1 MARHDERKRTALDAP
16 PSEPSI
22 AVDRLVT
29 NGLKA
34 LADYESLTQEQID
47 HIVKKASVAALDSH
61 TGLALLAVQETGR
74 GVFEDKAAKNMFAC
88 EHVTHSMG
96 KMKTV
101 GVIARDDIDDMI
113 EIAEPVGVVCAV
125 TPVTN
130 PTSTTVFKAL
140 MALKTRNPVV
150 FAFHPSAQRC
160 SAAAAKVVRD
170 AAVAAGAP
178 EHCVQWIEEPS
189 VEATGTLMKHPGV
202 SMILATGGNAMV
214 KAAYSAGKPALGVG
228 AGNVPAYVHKSA
240 KVRRAVNDLVLS
252 KSFDNGMICASEQAV
267 ILDTEI
273 YDAAL
278 AEFRTLHAHLATAE
292 EKRKLETFLF
302 PGDTTNSGCEPKVNA
317 AAVGQSPAWIAE
329 HAGFS
334 VPEDTSIILVEAEHV
349 GADEPL
355 TREKLCPVLTV
366 LRAGS
371 LHQGFQLAADMVAF
385 HGQGHTAVVH
395 TEDPEVAEAYG
406 RRMKTVR
413 VIVNSPSSQG
423 AIGGVYNSLLPS
435 LTLGCGSWGSTS
447 VSNNVSAAHL
457 LNIKRVTTRHN
468 NLQWFKVPPKIYF
481 EPGAIRYLTSM
492 PEVHRV
498 TVVTDATMTRLGFTD
513 RVTRVL
519 QRRPEAVTV
528 QVIDNVEPEP
538 TIDSVQRGARLM
550 RDFRPDTIIAL
561 GGGSPMDAAKV
572 MWLLYE
578 QPDIDFAD
586 MRQKFSDIRKRAFRF
601 PVLGERARLVCIP
614 TTSGTGAEVTPFAV
628 ISDPASGK
636 KYPLADYAL
645 TPSVAI
651 VDPLL
656 TAALPPALAADSGFD
671 ALTHAIEAYVS
682 VYANDFTDG
691 PALHAIRLIFANLE
705 AAVNDRANSPE
716 AREKMHNAGTIAGM
730 AFGSAFLGI
739 VHAMSHTLGATFHI
753 AHGRTNA
760 VLLPHV
766 IRYNGTV
773 PTKLTGWPKY
783 EDYRAPERFQE
794 IARTLGLPAST
805 PQEGVDSLATAV
817 ERLRDAAGI
826 EPSFQ
831 ALGVDEKAFLDALPQ
846 QSLNAYEDQCAPANP
861 RMPMLDDMQELMRP
875 ACSRCDAA
883 TVRHQDGVTARVAL
897 PVPARAGPRPPPPP
911 IPPPDAAAERTPRA
925 RAAPGPGPPA
935 GGRRGSARAR
945 IPASPRTAR
954 RSSWRSPSRPAAPPT
969 AVPATCR
976 GPPPRRR

>member
-1 MARHDERKRTALDAP
+1 MTRQDARTAAATP
-16 PSEPSI
+16 GGAPSETAI

-29 NGLKA
+29 NGLKS
-34 LADYESLTQEQID
+34 LSDYETLTQEQVD
-47 HIVKKASVAALDSH
+47 HIVKKASVAALDQH
-61 TGLALLAVQETGR
+61 TALALLAVEETGR
-74 GVFEDKAAKNMFAC
+74 GLFEDKAAKNMFAC

-96 KMKTV
+96 PMKTV

-130 PTSTTVFKAL
+130 PTSTTMFKAL
-140 MALKTRNPVV
+140 MALKTRNPVI

-160 SAAAAKVVRD
+160 STAAARIVRD
-170 AAVAAGAP
+170 AAIAAGAP
-178 EHCVQWIEEPS
+178 KHCVQWIETPS
-189 VEATGTLMKHPGV
+189 IEATGALMHHPGV
-202 SMILATGGNAMV
+202 SLILATGGNAMV

-240 KVRRAVNDLVLS
+240 KLRRAVNDLVLS

-267 ILDTEI
+267 ILDSEI

-278 AEFRTLHAHLATAE
+278 AEFHALHAHLATAE
-292 EKRKLETFLF
+292 EKAKLEAFLF
-302 PGDTTNSGCEPKVNA
+302 PTDKAAGGGCEPKVNA

-334 VPEDTSIILVEAEHV
+334 VPEGTSLILVEAERV
-349 GADEPL
+349 GPDEPL
-355 TREKLCPVLTV
+355 TREKLCPVLAV

-371 LHQGFQLAADMVAF
+371 QQQGFDLAADMVAF

-395 TEDPEVAEAYG
+395 TEDPAVAEAYG
-406 RRMKTVR
+406 MRMKTVR
-413 VIVNSPSSQG
+413 VIVNAPSSQG
-423 AIGGVYNSLLPS
+423 AIGGIYNSLLPS

-447 VSNNVSAAHL
+447 VSNNVSAAQL
-457 LNIKRVTTRHN
+457 LNVKRVTIRHN

-481 EPGAIRYLTSM
+481 EPGSIRYLASM
-492 PEVHRV
+492 PDVHRV
-498 TVVTDATMTRLGFTD
+498 TIVTDATMTRLGFTD
-513 RVTRVL
+513 RVSRVL
-519 QRRPEAVTV
+519 QRRPEPVTL
-528 QVIDNVEPEP
+528 QIIDNVEPEP
-538 TIDSVQRGARLM
+538 SIDSVQRGARLM

-578 QPDIDFAD
+578 QQVAGKDLDFAD

-601 PVLGERARLVCIP
+601 PVLGSLARLVCIP

-628 ISDPASGK
+628 ISDPATGK

-651 VDPLL
+651 IDPLL
-656 TAALPPALAADSGFD
+656 TADLPPALAADSGFD

-691 PALHAIRLIFANLE
+691 PALHAIRLIFDHLD
-705 AAVNDRANSPE
+705 AAVNNRAGSAE

-730 AFGSAFLGI
+730 AFGNAFLGI

-783 EDYRAPERFQE
+783 ENYRAPERFQD
-794 IARTLGLPAST
+794 IARTLGLPAAT
-805 PQEGVDSLATAV
+805 PAEGVESLATAV
-817 ERLRDAAGI
+817 ERLRAGVGI

-831 ALGVDEKAFLDALPQ
+831 ALGVDESAFLDALPR

-861 RMPMLDDMQELMRP
+861 RMPMLDDMQQLMR
-875 ACSRCDAA
+875 AA
-883 TVRHQDGVTARVAL
+883 YYG
-897 PVPARAGPRPPPPP
+897 PVE
-911 IPPPDAAAERTPRA
+911 IPGD
-925 RAAPGPGPPA
+925 
-935 GGRRGSARAR
+935 
-945 IPASPRTAR
+945 
-954 RSSWRSPSRPAAPPT
+954 
-969 AVPATCR
+969 
-976 GPPPRRR
+976 

>member
-1 MARHDERKRTALDAP
+1 MTRQDVRTRDRVEADAP
-16 PSEPSI
+16 SDTAV

-29 NGLKA
+29 AGLKA
-34 LADYESLTQEQID
+34 LADYEGLSQEQVD
-47 HIVKKASVAALDSH
+47 HIVKKASVAALDQH
-61 TGLALLAVQETGR
+61 TALALLAVEETGR

-96 KMKTV
+96 PMKTV
-101 GVIARDDIDDMI
+101 GVVARDDIEDMV
-113 EIAEPVGVVCAV
+113 EIAEPVGVVCAI

-130 PTSTTVFKAL
+130 PTSTTIFKAL

-160 SAAAAKVVRD
+160 SAEAARIVRD

-178 EHCVQWIEEPS
+178 ENCVQWIEQPS
-189 VEATGTLMKHPGV
+189 VEATGTLMRHPGV
-202 SMILATGGNAMV
+202 SLILATGGNAMV

-240 KVRRAVNDLVLS
+240 KLRRAVNDLVLS

-267 ILDTEI
+267 ILDDEI

-292 EKRKLETFLF
+292 EKEKLESFLF
-302 PGDTTNSGCEPKVNA
+302 PSSGGSGAGCEPKVNA

-329 HAGFS
+329 RAGFS
-334 VPEDTSIILVEAEHV
+334 VPEDTSVILVEAGRV
-349 GADEPL
+349 GPDEPL
-355 TREKLCPVLTV
+355 TREKLCPVLAV
-366 LRAGS
+366 LRAADEQ
-371 LHQGFQLAADMVAF
+371 QGFGLAADMVAF
-385 HGQGHTAVVH
+385 HGQGHSAVIH
-395 TEDPEVAEAYG
+395 TEDRALAEAYG
-406 RRMKTVR
+406 TRMKTVR
-413 VIVNSPSSQG
+413 VIVNAPSSQG
-423 AIGGVYNSLLPS
+423 AIGGIYNGLLPS

-447 VSNNVSAAHL
+447 VSNNVSAAQL
-457 LNIKRVTTRHN
+457 LNVKRVGTRRN

-481 EPGAIRYLTSM
+481 EPQAIRYLTSM
-492 PEVHRV
+492 PDVHRV
-498 TVVTDATMTRLGFTD
+498 TVVTDATMTRLGFVD
-513 RVTRVL
+513 RITRVL
-519 QRRPEAVTV
+519 QRRREPVTV
-528 QVIDNVEPEP
+528 QIIDSVEPEP
-538 TIDSVQRGARLM
+538 SIDSVQRGAALM
-550 RDFRPDTIIAL
+550 REFRPDTIIAL

-578 QPDIDFAD
+578 QPDVDFAD

-601 PVLGERARLVCIP
+601 PALGELARLVCVP

-628 ISDPASGK
+628 ISDPATGK

-656 TAALPPALAADSGFD
+656 TTALPPALAADSGFD

-691 PALHAIRLIFANLE
+691 LALHAVRLVFGHLE
-705 AAVNDRANSPE
+705 AAVNDRGDAAE

-730 AFGSAFLGI
+730 AFGNAFLGI

-783 EDYRAPERFQE
+783 ENYRAPERFQD
-794 IARTLGLPAST
+794 ISRALGLPAAT
-805 PQEGVDSLATAV
+805 PAEGVESLAAAV
-817 ERLRDAAGI
+817 ERLRDAVGI
-826 EPSFQ
+826 EPTFA
-831 ALGVDEKAFLDALPQ
+831 ALGIDERTFLDALPQ
-846 QSLNAYEDQCAPANP
+846 QALNAYEDQCAPANP
-861 RMPMLDDMQELMRP
+861 RMPMLDDMQAIM
-875 ACSRCDAA
+875 
-883 TVRHQDGVTARVAL
+883 
-897 PVPARAGPRPPPPP
+897 
-911 IPPPDAAAERTPRA
+911 
-925 RAAPGPGPPA
+925 RAAY
-935 GGRRGSARAR
+935 RG
-945 IPASPRTAR
+945 
-954 RSSWRSPSRPAAPPT
+954 
-969 AVPATCR
+969 
-976 GPPPRRR
+976 

>member
-1 MARHDERKRTALDAP
+1 MIRQDAGTQPLAVTDAAARPEDGEVASEVAGPTGPTGPTCSTVPAGPTAGGEV
-16 PSEPSI
+16 PSGAFL
-22 AVDRLVT
+22 AVDALVADA
-29 NGLKA
+29 LKA
-34 LADYESLTQEQID
+34 LADYETLTQEQVD
-47 HIVKKASVAALDSH
+47 HIVKKASVAALDQH
-61 TGLALLAVQETGR
+61 TALARLAVEETGR
-74 GVFEDKAAKNMFAC
+74 GVFEDKAVKNMFAC

-96 KMKTV
+96 HMKTV
-101 GVIARDDIDDMI
+101 GVIARDDVEDMM

-130 PTSTTVFKAL
+130 PTSTTIFKAL

-160 SAAAAKVVRD
+160 SAEAARIVRD

-189 VEATGTLMKHPGV
+189 VEATTTLMRHPGV
-202 SMILATGGNAMV
+202 SLILATGGNAMV

-228 AGNVPAYVHKSA
+228 AGNVPAYVHRSA
-240 KVRRAVNDLVLS
+240 KLRRAVNDLVLS

-267 ILDTEI
+267 ILDDEI

-278 AEFRTLHAHLATAE
+278 AEFRTLHAHLATAQ
-292 EKRKLETFLF
+292 EKAKLEAFLF
-302 PGDTTNSGCEPKVNA
+302 PADRSPGSGCEPKVNA
-317 AAVGQSPAWIAE
+317 AAVGRSPAWIAE
-329 HAGFS
+329 RAGFS
-334 VPEDTSIILVEAEHV
+334 VPDDTSLILVEAERV
-349 GADEPL
+349 GPDEPL

-366 LRAGS
+366 LRAGDER
-371 LHQGFQLAADMVAF
+371 QGFDLAADMVAF
-385 HGQGHTAVVH
+385 HGQGHSAVIH
-395 TEDPEVAEAYG
+395 TGDPALSEAYG

-413 VIVNSPSSQG
+413 VIVNAPSSQG
-423 AIGGVYNSLLPS
+423 AIGGIYNGLLPS

-447 VSNNVSAAHL
+447 VSNNVSAAML
-457 LNIKRVTTRHN
+457 LNVKRVGTRRN

-481 EPGAIRYLTSM
+481 EPQSIRYLASM
-492 PEVHRV
+492 PDVHRV
-498 TVVTDATMTRLGFTD
+498 TVVTDATMTRLGYVD

-519 QRRPEAVTV
+519 QRRHDPVTV
-528 QVIDNVEPEP
+528 QIIDNVEPEP
-538 TIDSVQRGARLM
+538 SIDSVRRGARLM
-550 RDFRPDTIIAL
+550 GEFRPDTIIAL

-578 QPDIDFAD
+578 QHAKGEEIDFAD

-601 PVLGERARLVCIP
+601 PKLGELARLVCIP

-628 ISDPASGK
+628 ISDPVTGK

-651 VDPLL
+651 IDPLL
-656 TAALPPALAADSGFD
+656 TTELPPALAADSGFD

-691 PALHAIRLIFANLE
+691 LALHAIRLVFGNIE
-705 AAVNDRANSPE
+705 AAVNDRAGAAE

-730 AFGSAFLGI
+730 AFGNAFLGI

-773 PTKLTGWPKY
+773 PAKLTGWPKY
-783 EDYRAPERFQE
+783 ENYRAPERFQD
-794 IARTLGLPAST
+794 IAHVLGLPAAT
-805 PQEGVDSLATAV
+805 AAEGVESLAAAV
-817 ERLRDAAGI
+817 EELRSAVGI

-831 ALGVDEKAFLDALPQ
+831 RLGVDEHAFLKALPQ
-846 QSLNAYEDQCAPANP
+846 QALNAYEDQCAPANP
-861 RMPMLDDMQELMRP
+861 RMPMLADMERLMRE
-875 ACSRCDAA
+875 AYY
-883 TVRHQDGVTARVAL
+883 G
-897 PVPARAGPRPPPPP
+897 
-911 IPPPDAAAERTPRA
+911 
-925 RAAPGPGPPA
+925 
-935 GGRRGSARAR
+935 
-945 IPASPRTAR
+945 
-954 RSSWRSPSRPAAPPT
+954 
-969 AVPATCR
+969 
-976 GPPPRRR
+976 